1 MGRRICTYLCGAVL
15 LQFSMRII
23 TYDISV
29 VARLVVILVLFA
41 VSVVSAWARHGGNS
55 AARFDGLTLKEIIEK
70 GASCVNRG
78 HNDSAIAC
86 YQAAAS
92 RYDEG
97 LDTDEKKMCV
107 DAMCDAGAMVFVDRH
122 DYVGAYSMLIKAL
135 SVAEDNGFDYIKP
148 YIYLNLAGVHTVFGD
163 STMSDRLRRKAF
175 KIGKQLKDAYIY
187 EMAFVELV
195 YTAAAGGNFAA
206 IRNELADFGHS
217 WQNIGISRYDYT
229 IFIYL
234 GISAY
239 LKDHFA
245 QAIRY
250 YYQADSRACDF
261 VEADLYHLIIDML
274 AARVYSAQGKYAE
287 AVARLKPNIGK
298 NIYQHALNDV
308 YRTLSGLYAKAGE
321 ASLAREYK
329 VKSLLMEDTTL
340 NYDGYMRLR
349 DVEQRYLPVDV
360 TGRATVFGG
369 MGVVGRTVAAATA
382 LFVVAAAA
390 FVVMKR
396 KRQQRM
402 SEHTA
407 AHACA
412 RNNIGNG
419 YSAPDEKTQETAR
432 EIRKFMETSLE
443 IYSQDFSL
451 EKLAQRLGVHTRTVS
466 RAINYV
472 FGVNFSTLLSQ
483 YRVKKACRMLS
494 SDDYSNVTI
503 QAIATD
509 VGFKSRTNFASVFK
523 KLTGLSPNE
532 YQKKVH
538 GGMVP
543 GLTE

>member
-23 TYDISV
+23 TYDISA
-29 VARLVVILVLFA
+29 VARFVVILILFA
-41 VSVVSAWARHGGNS
+41 VSVVPVRARQGGIS
-55 AARFDGLTLKEIIEK
+55 AARFDGLTLKEIIYK
-70 GASCVNRG
+70 GASCLSIG

-107 DAMCDAGAMVFVDRH
+107 DAMCNAGAMVFVERH
-122 DYVGAYSMLIKAL
+122 DYVGAYAMLIKAL
-135 SVAEDNGFDYIKP
+135 GVAEDNSFDYIKP

-175 KIGKQLKDAYIY
+175 RIGKRLKDTYIY
-187 EMAFVELV
+187 KMAFVELV
-195 YTAAAGGNFAA
+195 YTAAAGGNFSA

-217 WQNIGISRYDYT
+217 WQDIGISRYDYT
-229 IFIYL
+229 MFIYL

-245 QAIRY
+245 KALRY
-250 YYQADSRACDF
+250 YDQADSRACDLL
-261 VEADLYHLIIDML
+261 EADLYHLIIDML
-274 AARVYSAQGKYAE
+274 AARVYSAQGKYTE

-298 NIYQHALNDV
+298 NIYQHALNDA
-308 YRTLSGLYAKAGE
+308 YRALSGLYAKAGE
-321 ASLAREYK
+321 ANLAREYK
-329 VKSLLMEDTTL
+329 VKSLLMEDTAL
-340 NYDGYMRLR
+340 DYDGYMRLR

-360 TGRATVFGG
+360 TGRATVLGDLG
-369 MGVVGRTVAAATA
+369 IAGRTAAVIAVVI
-382 LFVVAAAA
+382 VVASVILA
-390 FVVMKR
+390 VRR

-407 AHACA
+407 ANAGT

-432 EIRKFMETSLE
+432 EIRKFMETSSE

-466 RAINYV
+466 RAINDV
-472 FGVNFSTLLSQ
+472 LGVNFSTLLSQ

-538 GGMVP
+538 GGMVSE
-543 GLTE
+543 LTE

>member
-1 MGRRICTYLCGAVL
+1 
-15 LQFSMRII
+15 MRVTI
-23 TYDISV
+23 YNIS
-29 VARLVVILVLFA
+29 AMTRFVVILILFV
-41 VSVVSAWARHGGNS
+41 VSVVPVRARHGGNS

-86 YQAAAS
+86 YQAAAG

-97 LDTDEKKMCV
+97 LDTDEKNMCV
-107 DAMCDAGAMVFVDRH
+107 DAMCNAGAIAFADRH
-122 DYVGAYSMLIKAL
+122 DYVGAYAL
-135 SVAEDNGFDYIKP
+135 LVRALGLAEENSIEYIKP
-148 YIYLNLAGVHTVFGD
+148 YIYFNLAGVHTVFGD

-206 IRNELADFGHS
+206 IRNELDDFGHS
-217 WQNIGISRYDYT
+217 WQNIGISRHDYT

-234 GISAY
+234 GVSAY

-245 QAIRY
+245 QALRY
-250 YYQADSRACDF
+250 YDQADSRACDF

-360 TGRATVFGG
+360 TGRATVLGDLG
-369 MGVVGRTVAAATA
+369 IAGRTAAVIAVVI
-382 LFVVAAAA
+382 VVASVILA
-390 FVVMKR
+390 VRR

-407 AHACA
+407 ANAGT

-466 RAINYV
+466 RAINDV
-472 FGVNFSTLLSQ
+472 LGVNFSTLLSQ

-509 VGFKSRTNFASVFK
+509 VEFKSRTNFASVFK

-538 GGMVP
+538 GGMVSE
-543 GLTE
+543 LTE